1 MLAMNLT
8 FSNASK
14 AASVIAS
21 NAVSKRSYP
30 DSQLFNW
37 EPVHTATAAVV
48 GRFNPNNSDNFNF
61 NMKQNTLSSDSQNTI
76 VMDVFEA
83 KKSRILRFCLICA
96 YVATIW
102 ALKRLQKKALL
113 EGSKTSH
120 NVHDICG
127 IGLDRVDLCC
137 YMLKFSACIET
148 C

>member
-8 FSNASK
+8 FSSTAK
-14 AASVIAS
+14 AASAIAS

-61 NMKQNTLSSDSQNTI
+61 NMKQNTISSDNQSSS
-76 VMDVFEA
+76 VMEVFEA

-113 EGSKTSH
+113 EGTKSSRY
-120 NVHDICG
+120 VYDIA
-127 IGLDRVDLCC
+127 LDWID
-137 YMLKFSACIET
+137 
-148 C
+148 

>member
-8 FSNASK
+8 FSSTAK
-14 AASVIAS
+14 AASAIAN

-48 GRFNPNNSDNFNF
+48 DRFSPNNSDNFNF
-61 NMKQNTLSSDSQNTI
+61 NMKKNTISSDSQSTR
-76 VMDVFEA
+76 VMEVFEA
-83 KKSRILRFCLICA
+83 KKSRIFRFCFICA

-113 EGSKTSH
+113 EGRK
-120 NVHDICG
+120 
-127 IGLDRVDLCC
+127 
-137 YMLKFSACIET
+137 
-148 C
+148 